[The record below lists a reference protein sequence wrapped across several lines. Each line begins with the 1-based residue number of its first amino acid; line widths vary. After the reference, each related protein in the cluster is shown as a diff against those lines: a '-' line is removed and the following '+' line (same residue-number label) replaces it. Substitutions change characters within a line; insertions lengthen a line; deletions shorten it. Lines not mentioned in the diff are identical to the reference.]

1 MATELTQIMNGGNV
15 VNAVC
20 IMISE
25 YFNKTEPV
33 TYALYK
39 EAVPQQLKT
48 PCFFVKLI
56 SSYVEKGLGNHRIKH
71 HNIMIQYFPADTT
84 KKPEE
89 ECHIVE
95 DCLYE
100 CLDDVWITVLSGIDY
115 VEQTYSTTQIAT
127 HTDFIDSRIVDK
139 VLNFNIAIHSNY
151 RIMPTFPTFME
162 TLNSFVNVDPEKNLD
177 SNTVVFDIEEN

>member
-15 VNAVC
+15 INAVC

-25 YFNKTEPV
+25 YFNTSTPV

-39 EAVPQQLKT
+39 ESVPQQLKT
-48 PCFFVKLI
+48 PCFFVKLV

-71 HNIMIQYFPADTT
+71 HSIMIQYFPADTT

-100 CLDDVWITVLSGIDY
+100 CLDDVWITVLSEIDH
-115 VEQTYSTTQIAT
+115 VEKEYKTTQIAT
-127 HTDFIDSRIVDK
+127 HTDFTDSRIVNN
-139 VLNFNIAIHSNY
+139 VLNFSINIKSNY
-151 RIMPTFPTFME
+151 RIMPIFPDFM
-162 TLNSFVNVDPEKNLD
+162 NSLDAYINVDPEKDLTK
-177 SNTVVFDIEEN
+177 NTVIFNLEEE